1 MELQPDSVEAVG
13 NLGLALRMTGRFN
26 EAGRYLEQAARR
38 QPGWPAPQAA
48 LAWILAT
55 HPDPSRRRPQDAVRI
70 GRRVVRMTREQD
82 PRMLDVLA
90 AAHAAAGDFDQAVAT
105 ARKAIRLAAARPGN
119 PLGRLLQERL
129 DLYLQRRAYVE
140 R

>member
-1 MELQPDSVEAVG
+1 MRP
-13 NLGLALRMTGRFN
+13 
-26 EAGRYLEQAARR
+26 AATWRR
-38 QPGWPAPQAA
+38 RPAANPGGPPPQAA

-90 AAHAAAGDFDQAVAT
+90 AAYAAAGDFDQAVAT
-105 ARKAIRLAAARPGN
+105 ARKAIRLASTRPGN

-129 DLYLQRRAYVE
+129 DLYRERKPYVE